1 MSPTCE
7 CAAALSTVSRK
18 IPIQDMRL
26 TIFFGKLLLL
36 CVPACLLHSQVRVG
50 ADVFIEA
57 HLGLVKGK
65 NVGLITNQTGRLA
78 SGDFFLDALLQ
89 RSVNVIALFGP
100 EHGIRGEAAAGESVR
115 NGRDVETG
123 IPIYSLYGDTRK
135 PTPDMLRN
143 VDVLIYDIQDVG
155 ARFYTY
161 ISTMALAMEAA
172 AQAKISFVVL
182 DRPNPLG
189 GIKVDGPILEDSL
202 KSFVGMFPIPVV
214 YGMTCG
220 ELARMINGEG
230 WLAGNVK
237 ADLTVIRM
245 EGWKRGMAWE
255 ATGLAWIRTSPNI
268 PTSSTAKVYPATC
281 FLEATNVSE
290 GRGTPR
296 PFQTIGAPFI
306 ESDKLSATLTDLHLE
321 GVTFNP
327 VSFTPTSSKYK
338 GIECHGVFIEV
349 TDEQSFQPVITG
361 LHIIR
366 RIEQMYP
373 SDFILKTKPFDRLMG
388 SAGIRDLVANVE
400 SAQIT
405 AIDWHEDLDAFKSAA
420 SRYFLYP
427 LTDDADG

>member
-1 MSPTCE
+1 
-7 CAAALSTVSRK
+7 
-18 IPIQDMRL
+18 MRL
-26 TIFFGKLLLL
+26 KIFFGKLLLL

-57 HLGLVKGK
+57 HLELVKGK

-78 SGDFFLDALLQ
+78 SGEFFLDALLD

-115 NGRDVETG
+115 NGKDVETG
-123 IPIYSLYGDTRK
+123 TPIYSLYGDTRK
-135 PTPDMLRN
+135 PNPDMLRN

-172 AQAKISFVVL
+172 AQAKIPFIVL

-237 ADLTVIRM
+237 ADLFVIPM
-245 EGWKRGMAWE
+245 EGWRRGMTWE
-255 ATGLAWIRTSPNI
+255 ATGLSWIQSSPNI
-268 PTSSTAKVYPATC
+268 PTPSTAKVYPATC

-306 ESDKLSATLTDLHLE
+306 DSEMLAGSLTALYLK
-321 GVTFNP
+321 GVIFNP
-327 VSFTPTSSKYK
+327 VSFTPTSSKHK
-338 GIECHGVFIEV
+338 GTECQGVFIEV
-349 TDEQSFQPVITG
+349 TDQESFQPVITG

-366 RIEQMYP
+366 QIKQMYP
-373 SDFILKTKPFDRLMG
+373 SDFILKTKPFERLMG
-388 SAGIRDLVANVE
+388 SAGIHDLLADVE
-400 SAQIT
+400 SALRT
-405 AIDWHEDLDAFKSAA
+405 AIDWQEDLDAFKSAA

-427 LTDDADG
+427 STDDPDG